1 MLIEYRIKFEKDG
14 LTISQHIE
22 PNSAPETFGRIKPL
36 VSSLPAAQSEVRN
49 LGARN
54 PLDRV
59 GGAPG
64 DKPGGAPGDKP
75 GGAPGDKPGGFPGGS
90 GPNPIFILGPI
101 VFGNSAPQQQ
111 EPAEPQKPESPETTD
126 GKTRSAKAGQGD

>member
-14 LTISQHIE
+14 LTISQSIE
-22 PNSAPETFGRIKPL
+22 PNSSPETFGRVKQP

-49 LGARN
+49 LASRN

-90 GPNPIFILGPI
+90 GSSPIFILGPI
-101 VFGNSAPQQQ
+101 VFGNSAPEQK
-111 EPAEPQKPESPETTD
+111 EPADTQKSQPPGPTD
-126 GKTRSAKAGQGD
+126 GKTLSAKAGQGD